1 MVNIQGL
8 YKFRDFFRNY
18 TDNYV
23 LIGGTA
29 CSVVFDEVG
38 ENFRATKDLDVV
50 LIVENINE
58 EFGRAF
64 WDFIREAN
72 YNGIETGETQRQ
84 FYRFKNPANAA
95 YPKMIE
101 LFSRT
106 PNLPLLPDAHLTPV
120 HAADD
125 VSSLSAILLND
136 EYYEFLLNGRRII
149 DGLSILDEK
158 YLIPFK
164 AKAWCELAA
173 RRTEGEEG
181 NSRHIRKHY
190 RDVYHL
196 LMLLPPKERVK
207 LPVQLKTDLQL
218 FIAGIQ
224 KNDFVSED
232 IDNNLLCKRLEE
244 IFLSI

>member
-8 YKFRDFFRNY
+8 YKFRDFFQSH
-18 TDNYV
+18 TDKYV

-29 CSVVFDEVG
+29 CSIIFDEIG
-38 ENFRATKDLDVV
+38 EDFRATKDLDVV

-64 WDFIREAN
+64 WDFIKEAN
-72 YNGIETGETQRQ
+72 YNGIETGEAQKQ
-84 FYRFKNPANAA
+84 FYRFKNPEDSS

-106 PNLPLLPDAHLTPV
+106 PDIQLLPDAHLTPV
-120 HAADD
+120 HIADD

-136 EYYEFLLNGRRII
+136 EYYDFLLSGRRVI
-149 DGLSILDEK
+149 DGLSVLDEK
-158 YLIPFK
+158 HLIPFK
-164 AKAWCELAA
+164 AKAWCELSA
-173 RRTEGEEG
+173 RRKEGEEG

-196 LMLLPPKERVK
+196 LMLLPPNERVE
-207 LPVQLKTDLQL
+207 LPEQLKKDMQAFIDGIHLGDLTS
-218 FIAGIQ
+218 G
-224 KNDFVSED
+224 D
-232 IDNNLLCKRLEE
+232 IDNAALCQKLQEIYLLA
-244 IFLSI
+244 